1 MIDDTPN
8 SLAIEPATR
17 FPWPPV
23 LFALAIAT
31 AWLLTVF
38 APLPWPGLDDA
49 AGHWVGVAFGLFGLL
64 LIVSGFATLARH
76 RTTYLPHRASTK
88 LVTSGPFIR
97 FRNPIY
103 LGEALL
109 LLYGAEITKSVWFV
123 ATALLFGLLVTILQI
138 LPEERHLEAV
148 FGEEYLAYKA
158 RSRRWI

>member
-1 MIDDTPN
+1 MTP
-8 SLAIEPATR
+8 PAAS

-23 LFALAIAT
+23 LFVSTLAIA
-31 AWLLTVF
+31 WGLTVF
-38 APLPWPGLDDA
+38 LPLPWPGLDDGPA
-49 AGHWVGVAFGLFGLL
+49 HWIGIAFGILGLA
-64 LIVSGFATLARH
+64 LIVSGFATLVGN

-88 LVTSGPFIR
+88 LVTTGPYIR

-109 LLYGAEITKSVWFV
+109 LLFGAEITKSVWFV
-123 ATALLFGLLVTILQI
+123 AAALLFGILVSVLQI
-138 LPEERHLEAV
+138 IPEERHLEAA